1 MNVILSRR
9 VQRKKQ
15 LDTFKLLLTNNTSC
29 QNYSLIVL
37 WVVLTNTIFV
47 LVKVVID

>member
-1 MNVILSRR
+1 MNVIFSRP

-15 LDTFKLLLTNNTSC
+15 LDTFKLPLTNTSC
-29 QNYSLIVL
+29 QNYRLIVL
-37 WVVLTNTIFV
+37 WDVLSNTIFV